1 MRSLT
6 SRLVATAVALVA
18 VVSLL
23 VVALSTLAMRAYL
36 TDRLDEQ
43 VRQTLGR
50 VLAGEPPQ
58 PSPGDPGEGPLHRD
72 DRFGPGR
79 RDDRFGQGRRDDRF
93 GQGEGTLRAVFDRAG
108 TTYVA
113 DRITDDPEPVPLADG
128 DLAVLSRLPADG
140 RVRAVDLP
148 VAGEYRLVLVRD
160 QGLVVAAGLPSA
172 EVGRTL
178 GSLLGSGLLLAG
190 VGVAGAAAAGVA
202 LVRRQLRPLRE
213 VAGTAHEVAALPLA
227 SGEIA
232 GIPRVPE
239 RPGERG
245 SEVGQVASAL
255 NRMLDHVEAS
265 LAARHRSEQQVRQ
278 FVADASHEL
287 RTPLATIAG
296 YAELARRHPDDQ
308 QAMRTALA
316 KVEAESDRMTAL
328 VEDLLLLARLDAG
341 RPLAREPVDLS
352 RMLVE
357 AVSDARVVA
366 PGHRWRLDLPEAPV
380 EVTGDPARLRQAV
393 TNLLANAGRHTPEG
407 TTVTVTA
414 RPGRLVVADDGP
426 GFPADLLRPT
436 PAVAF
441 ERFARGDGARTRG
454 AGGTGLGLALVS
466 AIVTAHGGTVSLSS
480 RPGDT
485 RVEVT
490 LPGAQPG

>member
-6 SRLVATAVALVA
+6 ARLVATVVALVA

-23 VVALSTLAMRAYL
+23 VVALSTLAMRDYL
-36 TDRLDEQ
+36 THRLDEQ
-43 VRQTLGR
+43 VRATLGR
-50 VLAGEPPQ
+50 VLGGEPPQ
-58 PSPGDPGEGPLHRD
+58 PPEDDPRGGRFDGGSRGPD
-72 DRFGPGR
+72 
-79 RDDRFGQGRRDDRF
+79 RRDDRF
-93 GQGEGTLRAVFDRAG
+93 GQGEGTLRAVFDQGG
-108 TTYVA
+108 TAYLA
-113 DRITDDPEPVPLADG
+113 DRITDDPDPVPLTAADV
-128 DLAVLSRLPADG
+128 AVLAGLPADG
-140 RVRAVDLP
+140 RVRGVDLP
-148 VAGEYRLVLVRD
+148 AAGDYRVVLVRH
-160 QGLVVAAGLPSA
+160 QGLVVAAGLPSG

-178 GSLLGSGLLLAG
+178 GSLLGSGLTLAA
-190 VGVAGAAAAGVA
+190 VGVAGTMAAGLA

-227 SGEIA
+227 SGEIT

-245 SEVGQVASAL
+245 SEVGQVATAL

-316 KVEAESDRMTAL
+316 KVEAESGRMTAL

-341 RPLAREPVDLS
+341 RPLAQEPVDLS

-357 AVSDARVVA
+357 AVWDARVLF
-366 PGHRWRLDLPEAPV
+366 PRRHWRLDLPAEPV
-380 EVTGDPARLRQAV
+380 EVTGDPTRLRQVV
-393 TNLLANAGRHTPEG
+393 TNLLTNAGRHTPEG
-407 TTVTVTA
+407 TTVTLTA
-414 RPGRLVVADDGP
+414 RPGRLVVHDDGP

-436 PAVAF
+436 PATAF
-441 ERFARGDGARTRG
+441 ERFVRGDGARTRV
-454 AGGTGLGLALVS
+454 AGGTGLGLALVA
-466 AIVTAHGGTVSLSS
+466 AIVAAHGGTVSLAS

-485 RVEVT
+485 SIEVT
-490 LPGAQPG
+490 LPPAQSG